1 MIKLHGGKVNKIIYF
16 QMLIL
21 TARVK
26 FQGNQVVLEVDGTVI
41 DEDEVIMALDK
52 NTVLMALKEDESWT
66 PVSQPTAGINVV
78 ETIAKGYN
86 NLRSATTSDG
96 LIRLEMVG

>member
-16 QMLIL
+16 QTLIL
-21 TARVK
+21 TAWGK
-26 FQGNQVVLEVDGTVI
+26 FQGDQVVLEVYGTVI
-41 DEDEVIMALDK
+41 DEDEVVMALDK

>member
-1 MIKLHGGKVNKIIYF
+1 M
-16 QMLIL
+16 

-26 FQGNQVVLEVDGTVI
+26 FQGDQVVLEVYGTVI
-41 DEDEVIMALDK
+41 DEDEVVMALDK

-66 PVSQPTAGINVV
+66 PVSQPTAGINV

-86 NLRSATTSDG
+86 NLRSVTTNDG
-96 LIRLEMVG
+96 LMRLEMVG